1 MMKVNKLLTYLFSL
15 TLGLAQTQAQEVSSP
30 KSHFGFNIGDDY
42 KIANYKAMESY
53 FLKVAS
59 SSNRVQI
66 QKAGLTEEGRQQYL
80 LIISSPENLANI
92 EEYRKISQSLGR
104 AEGISE
110 QDAMQLAKTGKP
122 IVWID
127 GGMHSNETVGSHQL
141 VETLY
146 QLTSRNDQEILTYL
160 DKVVVLM
167 WHVNPDG
174 QDLLAD
180 WYMQYENPKDRN
192 MSIPTLYQKYVGHD
206 NNRDF
211 FMYNMKEASN
221 LAKVMY
227 VDWLPQIVY
236 NHHQTSPEG
245 TVVAGPPYRDPF
257 NQVYDPLVVSGIDG
271 VGFAMINRL
280 NEEGKPGYVRM
291 DQSTF
296 STWWNGGLRTA
307 PYFHNMIGILTETTG
322 SPTPAEIPFIA
333 ERQMPR
339 NGLPNPVSPQKWH
352 FQQSIDYSVSMNMA
366 ILDYASRN
374 GDKLLYNFYKM
385 GKNSIERGNTD
396 HWTAYPRYINAL
408 KTAYENDIKSK
419 KMSYDGTS
427 ASRSKGIPTSYVDSL
442 YRNSENRDP
451 RSYII
456 PADQADFGTALKFV
470 NALIK
475 SGIYVYQAHE
485 DFSIAGKSYPKNS
498 IIVKTNQ
505 AFRPQI
511 IDMFEPQDHP
521 HDTEYEGGPPIRPYD
536 AAGWTLGLQMG
547 VQYDRLYEDIA
558 GPFERKPYGI
568 ALTPPTDKLLTSR
581 GGYLINAKAN
591 DAFLVV
597 NKLIAA
603 GLKPQRD
610 LHSKDFYIDGKQQN
624 LLQNTIHDLSL
635 NIQAIDK
642 KPKHLISIKPLKIG
656 LFDHYGGSMSSGWT
670 RWILEQYGFNYEL
683 FYPKNIDNNDIKK
696 YDILLFV
703 GQGIPTRRE
712 ETTKFRLP
720 EDRLVPTQF
729 THLLG
734 QVTKSKS
741 IPILEQYIEQG
752 GKILTIGSSS
762 DLVYHFKL
770 PVVDPLLTTDKQNK
784 AVGLSSSDYY
794 IPTSILQ
801 AELDLSRAEN
811 FGMNSKVNIVFNNS
825 PVFKIE
831 NTDMLYSLGSINNKK
846 SLLSGWAHGQHYLE
860 GVSIGLTAK
869 IGDGKLIAF
878 GPEITNRAQSHATFK
893 LLFNQLYN

>member
-1 MMKVNKLLTYLFSL
+1 MIKFNKLITYLFSL
-15 TLGLAQTQAQEVSSP
+15 ILGFAQTQAQEISSP

-59 SSNRVQI
+59 TSNRVQI
-66 QKAGLTEEGRQQYL
+66 QKSGLTEEGRQQYL

-110 QDAMQLAKTGKP
+110 QEARQLAKKGKP
-122 IVWID
+122 VVWID

-141 VETLY
+141 IETLY

-160 DKVVVLM
+160 DKVIVLM

-221 LAKVMY
+221 LAKIMY

-322 SPTPAEIPFIA
+322 GPTPSEIPFIP
-333 ERQMPR
+333 ERQIPR
-339 NGLPNPVSPQKWH
+339 NGLPNPVSPQKWY

-374 GDKLLYNFYKM
+374 GDKLLYNFYRM
-385 GKNSIERGNTD
+385 GKNSVERGNKD
-396 HWTAYPRYINAL
+396 HWTAYPRHIDML
-408 KTAYENDIKSK
+408 KTAYENDVKSK
-419 KMSYDGTS
+419 KTLSGENASY
-427 ASRSKGIPTSYVDSL
+427 RPKRIPTSYVDSL
-442 YRNSENRDP
+442 YRNPANRDP
-451 RSYII
+451 RVYII
-456 PADQADFGTALKFV
+456 PADQADFGTAVKFV

-475 SGIYVYQAHE
+475 SGIYVYQANANFTVADKH
-485 DFSIAGKSYPKNS
+485 YPKNS
-498 IIVKTNQ
+498 IVVKTNQ

-521 HDTEYEGGPPIRPYD
+521 HDTEYDGGPPIRPYD
-536 AAGWTLGLQMG
+536 AAGWTLALQMG
-547 VQYDRLYEDIA
+547 VQYDRFYDDIA
-558 GPFERKPYGI
+558 GPFERKPHGVTLI
-568 ALTPPTDKLLTSR
+568 PPTDNLLSSKV
-581 GGYLINAKAN
+581 GYLINGKAN
-591 DAFLVV
+591 DTFSVI

-603 GLKPQRD
+603 GLNPQRD
-610 LHSKDFYIDGKQQN
+610 LDSKNFYIDAKQRQI
-624 LLQNTIHDLSL
+624 LQNTIQDLGL
-635 NIQAIDK
+635 RIQAVGK
-642 KPKHLISIKPLKIG
+642 KPKHLTPITPLKIG
-656 LFDHYGGSMSSGWT
+656 LFDHYGGSMSSGWA
-670 RWILEQYGFNYEL
+670 RWILEQYGFKYEL
-683 FYPKNIDNNDIKK
+683 FYPKNIDNNDIQK

-703 GQGIPTRRE
+703 GQGIPGRMDE
-712 ETTKFRLP
+712 ATKFRLP
-720 EDRLVPTQF
+720 ENNLVPAQF

-741 IPILEQYIEQG
+741 IPTLKQYVQQG

-762 DLVYHFKL
+762 DLIYHFDL
-770 PVVDPLLTTDKQNK
+770 PVTDPLLTTDEQNK
-784 AVGLSSSDYY
+784 SIRLSSSDYY

-801 AELDLSRAEN
+801 ADLDLSRTEN

-831 NTDMLYSLGSINNKK
+831 NTTTLYSLGSIKNKK

-860 GVSIGLTAK
+860 GVSIALVAK
-869 IGDGKLIAF
+869 IGKGKLIAF